1 MISRKD
7 TTLEWIAGHAG
18 VKRLCRIAGISAFAL
33 IVYSVVTMVL
43 LIAIGTQPLT
53 VEECFQMLQENKL
66 VGLLRLDI
74 LTVLFIPLY
83 YVLFAGLYFSLKESN
98 QGITTLSVVL
108 VFIGITLFLATTS
121 VFSWLFLSNRYAGA
135 VTPEEQRRLIAAGEV
150 LFASDMWH
158 GTGAIVG
165 SLLTQLGG
173 IFISW
178 VMLRSAVFSK
188 LTAYTGLVTHGCDF
202 LHIFTAF
209 IYPTAGTFLM
219 AVAGP
224 LYLLWFFLVGRKLW
238 QIGKGQ
244 ARSLR

>member
-83 YVLFAGLYFSLKESN
+83 YVLFVGLYFSLKESN

-108 VFIGITLFLATTS
+108 VFIGITLFLATPS

-188 LTAYTGLVTHGCDF
+188 LTAYTGLVTHGFDF

-209 IYPTAGTFLM
+209 IYPAAGTFLM

>member
-1 MISRKD
+1 MMPRQD

-18 VKRLCRIAGISAFAL
+18 VKRLCRIAGIAAFIL

-43 LIAIGTQPLT
+43 LITIGTQPLT
-53 VEECFQMLQENKL
+53 VEECFQMLQENKM

-108 VFIGITLFLATTS
+108 VFIGITLFLATPS

-165 SLLTQLGG
+165 SVLTQMGG

-188 LTAYTGLVTHGCDF
+188 LTAYTGLVTHGLDF
-202 LHIFTAF
+202 LHIFAGF
-209 IYPTAGTFLM
+209 IFPAASTLLM
-219 AVAGP
+219 AIAGP

-244 ARSLR
+244 ARILR